1 MKKVLEEE
9 IKMNS
14 PHKTAR
20 VAACV
25 FLGYFSW
32 GCPPNFLF
40 ARACLCRETPRQ
52 LSGILRLLIKGVR
65 INNQYEL
72 RLD

>member
-1 MKKVLEEE
+1 
-9 IKMNS
+9 
-14 PHKTAR
+14 
-20 VAACV
+20 V

-65 INNQYEL
+65 INNQYKL